1 MYYVRESNR
10 AVHPPKTPLFL
21 IFIYIY
27 DGAWFPSAIY
37 FLNQYS
43 STVSFC
49 YEKIKSLEFDY
60 AVVACS
66 ILIKPELLNTMP
78 EVRFSTHAS
87 TLSKLQDKLTRR
99 HSLGP

>member
-1 MYYVRESNR
+1 MM
-10 AVHPPKTPLFL
+10 VHGFQALS
-21 IFIYIY
+21 ISSISI
-27 DGAWFPSAIY
+27 
-37 FLNQYS
+37 S

-49 YEKIKSLEFDY
+49 YEKNKSLEFDY
-60 AVVACS
+60 AVVASS

>member
-1 MYYVRESNR
+1 M
-10 AVHPPKTPLFL
+10 VHGFQALS
-21 IFIYIY
+21 ISSISI
-27 DGAWFPSAIY
+27 
-37 FLNQYS
+37 S
-43 STVSFC
+43 STVSNCFC

-87 TLSKLQDKLTRR
+87 TPSKLQDKLTRR
-99 HSLGP
+99 ALTRSITAGN